1 MNALWFCALA
11 WSPSTPVL
19 DLPFE
24 SVGNRIY
31 LKASVKGRPITAIL
45 DTGAGV
51 SVVDLDLAKSMGS
64 EGSREINVAGA
75 GATVQKGLLL
85 NGFEIGIDGT
95 DIKHSIPVA
104 VSLAGLAPLEGRP
117 LEAVLGYEL
126 LRQYVVQVDYQGSRV
141 RFYNPERFVAPTV
154 QPVEMKISGNHPHID
169 GTISIKDLGELPVRM
184 MLDTGATTSFSFTGK
199 FVNTHKLLEKY
210 SATQSVQIGAG
221 VGGKMMGKR
230 VRVEGASMG
239 SARLKSPVASITE
252 TGGGVLGDNATFDVL
267 VGGETLRRFTVTFDY
282 PGKRIYFE
290 PNSIYAS
297 PFVGDRTGLFLRAE
311 GKDYRD
317 FIVFAT
323 AAGGPGAEAGIREGD
338 QILEVNGKPAVSF
351 TLESLRKFLREST
364 MTLNLKIKRGSE
376 VVNVSFVPRDIV

>member
-1 MNALWFCALA
+1 MNALLLCALA
-11 WSPSTPVL
+11 WTSSTPVL

-31 LKASVKGRPITAIL
+31 LKATVKGRPITAIL

-51 SVVDLDLAKSMGS
+51 SVVDLALAKEVGS
-64 EGSREINVAGA
+64 EGSREIDVAGA

-95 DIKHSIPVA
+95 SLKHTIPVA
-104 VSLAGLAPLEGRP
+104 VTLAGLASLEGRP
-117 LEAVLGYEL
+117 LEAVLGFEL
-126 LRQYVVQVDYQGSRV
+126 LRNYVVQVDYEASRV
-141 RFYNPERFVAPTV
+141 RFYKPETFVAPSV
-154 QPVEMKISGNHPHID
+154 PSVEMKISGGHPHVD
-169 GTISIKDLGELPVRM
+169 GTINIKDLGELPVRM

-199 FVNTHKLLEKY
+199 FVSAHKLLDRY

-230 VRVEGASMG
+230 IRIDGASLG
-239 SARLKSPVASITE
+239 PVALKSPVASITE
-252 TGGGVLGDNATFDVL
+252 TGGGVLGDNAPFDVL

-282 PGKRIYFE
+282 PGKKIYFQ
-290 PNSIYAS
+290 PNSIYSS
-297 PFVGDRTGLFLRAE
+297 PFVGDRTGLFLKAE
-311 GKDYRD
+311 GKDYRE
-317 FIVFAT
+317 FVVFAT

-351 TLESLRKFLREST
+351 TLESLRRFLREST
-364 MTLNLKIKRGSE
+364 MTLNLKVKRGSE
-376 VVNVSFVPRDIV
+376 VVNVSFVPREIV